1 MICKLNHQD
10 EQIAKNIQQI
20 QQQGY
25 RIEAEMMGFYGI
37 PQLHEPILEIQHSTE
52 VFIGFNEEQLQ
63 GVISYQVEEGL
74 IDIHRLVVAPCY
86 FRKGVAKQL
95 IEYVLRNYRGYEF
108 IVSTGTANKPAIALY
123 QAFGFQE
130 KRLIEVAPGI
140 YCTQFSLS
148 N

>member
-20 QQQGY
+20 QQQAY

-52 VFIGFNEEQLQ
+52 IFIGFNEEQLQ

-95 IEYVLRNYRGYEF
+95 IEYVLRNYRDMNSSLVPVLQTNRQLLF
-108 IVSTGTANKPAIALY
+108 I
-123 QAFGFQE
+123 
-130 KRLIEVAPGI
+130 KRLVFKKNG
-140 YCTQFSLS
+140 
-148 N
+148 